1 MSKAYSAI
9 RHAMRSQLWA
19 IQPEKLEAVMAFL
32 QLKAEGKAVEAET
45 LAGIQGQS
53 AVTAARAQKVSASS
67 KGAVAV
73 LPLYGLILHRGSA
86 MGDIS
91 GPTATSTAKF
101 LQQFR
106 QAVNDP
112 NVQAIVVDVDSP
124 GGTVEGVD
132 ELASEIRAARS
143 KKQVIAV
150 SNCLCASAAYYVAAS
165 CSEVVVSPSSLTG
178 SVGVYCAHEDDS
190 KMLEDIGVKVTLISF
205 GENKTAGNNYEPLSD
220 SARADMQSMVDSF
233 GDMFEKAVAAGRK
246 ISQAKVHQ
254 AFGQGKVF
262 NAKDAVKIGMADKI
276 GTLDDVL
283 ARFGVSMSL
292 GSMSMLVDDG
302 KHAHAHTIMPT
313 LGAVKAGDGIDM
325 SGDVD
330 CTCTC
335 DSCKGGDCD
344 GCSHDGCD
352 CAGCDCEA
360 AKSAAKAKAD
370 TATTRLR
377 LQLAAAR

>member
-1 MSKAYSAI
+1 MSNAYSAI

-19 IQPEKLEAVMAFL
+19 IQPEKLEAIMAFL

-73 LPLYGLILHRGSA
+73 LPLYGLILHRGSS

-112 NVQAIVVDVDSP
+112 NVQAIVIDVDSP

-132 ELASEIRAARS
+132 ELASEIRASRS
-143 KKQVIAV
+143 KKQVVAV

-190 KMLEDIGVKVTLISF
+190 KMLECIGVKVTLVSF

-220 SARADMQSMVDSF
+220 TARADMQKMVNDF
-233 GDMFEKAVAAGRK
+233 GEMFEKSVAAGRK
-246 ISQAKVHQ
+246 ISRAKVHEN
-254 AFGQGKVF
+254 FGQGRVF
-262 NAKDAVKIGMADKI
+262 TAKDAVKIGMADSI

-283 ARFGVSMSL
+283 ARFGVSMSS
-292 GSMSMLVDDG
+292 GSMSMVADG
-302 KHAHAHTIMPT
+302 KHAHAET
-313 LGAVKAGDGIDM
+313 LLPHPGAVKADDAGGQG
-325 SGDVD
+325 GDVD

-335 DSCKGGDCD
+335 DPCKDGDCD
-344 GCSHDGCD
+344 GCTHDGC
-352 CAGCDCEA
+352 GCDGCGCDMA
-360 AKSAAKAKAD
+360 AKAAKAKAD
-370 TATTRLR
+370 TSTTRLR
-377 LQLAAAR
+377 LRLAAA

>member
-19 IQPEKLEAVMAFL
+19 IQPEKLEAIMAFL

-53 AVTAARAQKVSASS
+53 AVTAARAQKVSSSS

-112 NVQAIVVDVDSP
+112 NVQAIVIDVDSP

-132 ELASEIRAARS
+132 ELASEIRGARS

-150 SNCLCASAAYYVAAS
+150 SNCLCASAAYYIAAS

-220 SARADMQSMVDSF
+220 TARADLQNMVNSF
-233 GDMFEKAVAAGRK
+233 GEMFEKAVASGRK

-254 AFGQGKVF
+254 SFGQGKVF
-262 NAKDAVKIGMADKI
+262 TAKDAVSIGMADSI
-276 GTLDDVL
+276 GTFDSVL
-283 ARFGVSMSL
+283 ARFGVKMDPS
-292 GSMSMLVDDG
+292 SMSMEADG
-302 KHAHAHTIMPT
+302 KFAQAHTIVPQ
-313 LGAVKAGDGIDM
+313 LGAAKADDS
-325 SGDVD
+325 SGSVD

-335 DSCKGGDCD
+335 DSCEGGDCD
-344 GCSHDGCD
+344 GCTHDGCD
-352 CAGCDCEA
+352 CDGCTCDMA
-360 AKSAAKAKAD
+360 AKATKAKAD

-377 LQLAAAR
+377 LQLTAAK